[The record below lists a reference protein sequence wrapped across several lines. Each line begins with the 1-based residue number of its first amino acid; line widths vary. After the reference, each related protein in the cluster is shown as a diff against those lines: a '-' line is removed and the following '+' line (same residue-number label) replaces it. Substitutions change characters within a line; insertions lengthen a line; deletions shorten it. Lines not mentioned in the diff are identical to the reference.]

1 MPLPELD
8 VERLRDYCQAKVP
21 DHALHQ
27 VRIELDLSPGA
38 ATIVEVRAPWRED
51 FGPEWTRMPVARLR
65 YVQRTGFWTLHHRDR
80 NGRFR
85 RYPFTG
91 PSAKVA
97 VLIDEIERV
106 APEKAKAAA

>member
-65 YVQRTGFWTLHHRDR
+65 YVQRTGVWTLYHRDR
-80 NGRFR
+80 HGRFH
-85 RYPFTG
+85 RYPLTG
-91 PSAKVA
+91 PSAKIK
-97 VLIDEIERV
+97 VLIDEIDSD
-106 APEKAKAAA
+106 PICIFWG